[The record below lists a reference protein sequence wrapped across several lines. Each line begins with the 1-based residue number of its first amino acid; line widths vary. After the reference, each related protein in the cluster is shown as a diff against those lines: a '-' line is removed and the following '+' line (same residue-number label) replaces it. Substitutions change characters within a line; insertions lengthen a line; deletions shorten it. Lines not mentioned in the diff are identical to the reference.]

1 ARALLWAVHHGVTP
15 LPPPPGRVSIPVSPE
30 VPASFHQAI
39 GYPRA
44 GPLAVRVDMLDR
56 LERDLHRFRDASGLE
71 ADLGLA
77 QLIGCAPEHLDQ
89 LLIGL
94 GYQRGVDVEGAA
106 TYRRRPP
113 RRHRDDAAAGGAAA
127 DSPFAKLKEIELAR

>member
-1 ARALLWAVHHGVTP
+1 
-15 LPPPPGRVSIPVSPE
+15 LPVPPPGRVSVAVSPE
-30 VPASFHQAI
+30 VPAAFHQAI

-56 LERDLHRFRDASGLE
+56 LERNLHRFRDASGLK

-89 LLIGL
+89 LLVGL
-94 GYQRGVDVEGAA
+94 GYRRAGDVEGAA

-113 RRHRDDAAAGGAAA
+113 QRHRDGAVAGDTGA